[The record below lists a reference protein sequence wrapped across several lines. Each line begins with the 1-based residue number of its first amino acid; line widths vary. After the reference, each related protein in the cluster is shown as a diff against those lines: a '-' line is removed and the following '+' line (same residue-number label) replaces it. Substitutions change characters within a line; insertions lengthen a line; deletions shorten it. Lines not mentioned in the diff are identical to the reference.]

1 MPVIRKYASVDCED
15 CGENRRIC
23 AVCGEGPLDKGFC
36 SRPDYEAEFFC
47 GPCGELV
54 DDVTYT
60 DDNGI
65 EYPGLTLGQYYELEH
80 DEHDIYDPHSD
91 YWGDGESTGY
101 YEWYREGA
109 NWNCVCLAGRTER
122 TLIVR
127 E

>member
-23 AVCGEGPLDKGFC
+23 AVCGEGPLDKGF
-36 SRPDYEAEFFC
+36 SGWYLEYFC
-47 GPCGELV
+47 PPCGELV
-54 DDVTYT
+54 DDMTYT
-60 DDNGI
+60 DDNGK
-65 EYPGLTLGQYYELEH
+65 EYPGLTLNQFYELENE
-80 DEHDIYDPHSD
+80 EHPWDSR
-91 YWGDGESTGY
+91 YWEAFEGETTGY